1 MKYKFDAKKFKRNFK
16 RDWQLHLYMA
26 VPVIYLI
33 IFDFIPMYGLQIA
46 FRDFRPTT
54 GITHSEWVGLKW
66 FKDFVSSPDFPLIFG
81 NTIKLSLYDLCTF
94 PLPICFALVVHAL
107 RGEKY
112 KKVFQTISYMPHF
125 ISTAVMIGIVNML
138 LSPVSGLY
146 GNIYRFLG
154 GSRYPLDFRATAA
167 AFPHIFIWSG
177 IWQSLGWM
185 AVIYIAA
192 LSSVP
197 QELHEAAEI
206 DGASRL
212 KRMWYI
218 DLPAIIPTVAMMLI
232 MRCTSLIAVGFEKVY
247 LMQSEL
253 NLTVSEVIA
262 TYTFKKGLSS
272 FRSYSYGAAVGL
284 FNTVINLTILVV
296 VNEIVKKATDG
307 DICLF

>member
-1 MKYKFDAKKFKRNFK
+1 MKYKFDAKRFKRNFK

-46 FRDFRPTT
+46 FRDFRPVD
-54 GITHSEWVGLKW
+54 GITGSQWVGLKW
-66 FKDFVSSPDFPLIFG
+66 FKEFLDSPDFGLIFG

-107 RGEKY
+107 RGDKY
-112 KKVFQTISYMPHF
+112 KKAFQTISYMPHF
-125 ISTAVMIGIVNML
+125 ISTAVMIGIVNMI

-146 GNIYRFLG
+146 GNLFRFFG
-154 GSRYPLDFRATAA
+154 GKGYPVDFRTTAV
-167 AFPHIFIWSG
+167 AFPHLFIWSG

-185 AVIYIAA
+185 AVMYIAA

-197 QELHEAAEI
+197 QELHEAAQI

-212 KRMWYI
+212 KRMWHI
-218 DLPAIIPTVAMMLI
+218 DLPAIAPTIAMMLI
-232 MRCTSLIAVGFEKVY
+232 LRCTSLISVGFEKVY

-272 FRSYSYGAAVGL
+272 FRSYSYGAAVGM
-284 FNTVINLTILVV
+284 FNTFVNLGILIIANEVV
-296 VNEIVKKATDG
+296 KRATDG
-307 DICLF
+307 EVCLF